1 MDTVNPQCRV
11 RQCFKCPGDATYFCC
26 TCNADL
32 CLRCKEKHCSDL
44 KSFDHH
50 IVINRE
56 KYKHFLK
63 KTLCKSHPHNICGL
77 YCKLCEL
84 SVCFKCLEH
93 KDHQMLDLR
102 TAYES
107 MRHQYNRQ
115 IDIIKSRTIPYSL
128 GLLAAVLADIKIWQ
142 TEVSRKIS
150 EVLQKGQRLNC
161 HLDNMLRFVDL
172 KHRCLKQKR
181 DINRTFAII
190 QRYICMYEQSNI
202 FPKRFLLFIKKTSKP
217 RILDSMHLKRHT
229 CQLSMNES
237 INENMIE
244 SLHEIHFT
252 GRRKRLI
259 GSERLLKLMP
269 VPELHHS
276 LTLAGFNGC
285 LHMSFATTDMIWVKN
300 RTNLI
305 MTNMTGKKI
314 HHVKNV
320 CDIART
326 GIHTVNGNNELIYIN
341 SDFDI
346 VKLSNDMKQTFLLIS
361 PRNLNCLPLCV
372 YWSQSTGDLLV
383 GTHTKVIR
391 YNQATNPTKTIKHTN
406 LGQEI
411 YRHPC
416 YITEN
421 NNGNV
426 IVSDPFRGVVVT
438 ERGGSHRF
446 TYSGYPSRSL
456 IDPGGICT
464 DALSHILVCDLRND
478 TVHMINGDG
487 QFLSYLLI
495 RPTGIFRPQS
505 LLYDK
510 ETHRL
515 WVGSANKNKV
525 NVYRYITQ
533 RSTWTCKSFI
543 RVCDLKKN
551 R

>member
-1 MDTVNPQCRV
+1 M
-11 RQCFKCPGDATYFCC
+11 
-26 TCNADL
+26 
-32 CLRCKEKHCSDL
+32 
-44 KSFDHH
+44 
-50 IVINRE
+50 
-56 KYKHFLK
+56 
-63 KTLCKSHPHNICGL
+63 
-77 YCKLCEL
+77 
-84 SVCFKCLEH
+84 
-93 KDHQMLDLR
+93 
-102 TAYES
+102 
-107 MRHQYNRQ
+107 
-115 IDIIKSRTIPYSL
+115 
-128 GLLAAVLADIKIWQ
+128 
-142 TEVSRKIS
+142 
-150 EVLQKGQRLNC
+150 
-161 HLDNMLRFVDL
+161 
-172 KHRCLKQKR
+172 
-181 DINRTFAII
+181 
-190 QRYICMYEQSNI
+190 
-202 FPKRFLLFIKKTSKP
+202 
-217 RILDSMHLKRHT
+217 
-229 CQLSMNES
+229 
-237 INENMIE
+237 
-244 SLHEIHFT
+244 
-252 GRRKRLI
+252 
-259 GSERLLKLMP
+259 
-269 VPELHHS
+269 
-276 LTLAGFNGC
+276 
-285 LHMSFATTDMIWVKN
+285 
-300 RTNLI
+300 
-305 MTNMTGKKI
+305 
-314 HHVKNV
+314 KNV

-383 GTHTKVIR
+383 GTHSKVVW

-543 RVCDLKKN
+543 RVCDL
-551 R
+551 